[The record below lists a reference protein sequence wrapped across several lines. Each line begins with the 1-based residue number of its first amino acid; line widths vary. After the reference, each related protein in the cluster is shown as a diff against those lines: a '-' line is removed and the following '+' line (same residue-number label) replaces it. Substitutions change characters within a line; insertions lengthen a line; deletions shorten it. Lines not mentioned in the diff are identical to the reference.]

1 MTTLEFTNDYTVEDW
16 INENGPAF
24 EQIER
29 EFDIELTNEDKHEI
43 AYKMAAGQDFSNAM
57 YHFFND

>member
-1 MTTLEFTNDYTVEDW
+1 MTTLEFTNDYTAEDW
-16 INENGPAF
+16 ITENGPAF
-24 EQIER
+24 EQIES

>member
-1 MTTLEFTNDYTVEDW
+1 MTNLEFTTAYTAEDW
-16 INENGPAF
+16 ITENGSAF
-24 EQIER
+24 EEIER
-29 EFDIELTNEDKHEI
+29 EFGMELTNEDKLEI